1 MHRYAVYIAATL
13 LFTLGISCTGYASD
27 SIAVTLPD
35 TAVVAAQDTSA
46 VAQLTR
52 LLQAEK
58 DTVEVASPDTAEISA
73 EILRADSIAVANAL
87 KDAKRAERR
96 HKLITRIP
104 DPDMAAWIAA
114 LFPGL
119 GQAYN
124 RQYWKIPII
133 YAGAMGLGY
142 AVIWNNQMYVD
153 YRKGYT
159 DITSGNPEATFYEKL
174 LPSGTTIDSSNRD
187 YYTRIFKNRM
197 ETYQRNRDLS
207 IMGMA
212 VLYILS
218 IIDSYVDS
226 QLRDY
231 DVSPDLSMKVMPTVI
246 PATQDRALDNS
257 LGVSCK
263 LKF

>member
-1 MHRYAVYIAATL
+1 MLRQAVYIALTL
-13 LFTLGISCTGYASD
+13 ITLGISCAGYAND
-27 SIAVTLPD
+27 SIASTP
-35 TAVVAAQDTSA
+35 QDTSA
-46 VAQLTR
+46 VAQLAN
-52 LLQAEK
+52 LMQIEK
-58 DTVEVASPDTAEISA
+58 DTVHVEQKDTAEISA
-73 EILRADSIAVANAL
+73 EVMRADSIEVAQAL
-87 KDAKRAERR
+87 KEARRAERR
-96 HKLITRIP
+96 HKLLTRVP
-104 DPDMAAWIAA
+104 DPNMAAWIAA
-114 LFPGL
+114 LLPGV

-142 AVIWNNQMYVD
+142 AVVWNNQMYVD

-159 DITSGNPEATFYEKL
+159 DITSGNPEATFYEYL
-174 LPSGTTIDSSNRD
+174 LPPGVTINSSNKD
-187 YYTRIFKNRM
+187 YYTRVFKSKM
-197 ETYQRNRDLS
+197 ESYQRNRDLS
-207 IMGMA
+207 IMGIA

-231 DVSPDLSMKVMPTVI
+231 DVSPDLSMKVAPTVI
-246 PATQDRALDNS
+246 PATPDKALDHS

>member
-1 MHRYAVYIAATL
+1 MLRHAVYIALT
-13 LFTLGISCTGYASD
+13 FITWGISCAGYAND
-27 SIAVTLPD
+27 SIAVTP
-35 TAVVAAQDTSA
+35 QDTSA
-46 VAQLTR
+46 VAQLAR
-52 LLQAEK
+52 LMQVKK
-58 DTVEVASPDTAEISA
+58 DTVNVSQKDTAELSA
-73 EILRADSIAVANAL
+73 EMLRADSIAVADAL
-87 KDAKRAERR
+87 KEARRAERR

-104 DPDMAAWIAA
+104 DPNMAAWITA
-114 LFPGL
+114 LLPGL

-142 AVIWNNQMYVD
+142 AVAWNNQMYVD

-159 DITSGNPEATFYEKL
+159 DITSGNPEARFYEYL
-174 LPSGTTIDSSNRD
+174 VPPGVTIDSSNKD
-187 YYTRIFKNRM
+187 YYTRVFKSKM
-197 ETYQRNRDLS
+197 EGYQRNRDLS
-207 IMGMA
+207 IMGVA

-231 DVSPDLSMKVMPTVI
+231 DVSPDLSMKVAPTVI
-246 PATQDRALDNS
+246 PATQDRALENS

>member
-1 MHRYAVYIAATL
+1 MLRYAVYIALT
-13 LFTLGISCTGYASD
+13 FITLGISCAGYAND
-27 SIAVTLPD
+27 SIATTP
-35 TAVVAAQDTSA
+35 QDTSA
-46 VAQLTR
+46 VAQLAR
-52 LLQAEK
+52 LMQAKK
-58 DTVEVASPDTAEISA
+58 DTVTVSQKDTAELSA
-73 EILRADSIAVANAL
+73 EMLRADSIAVADAL
-87 KDAKRAERR
+87 KGR

-104 DPDMAAWIAA
+104 DPNMAAWIAA
-114 LFPGL
+114 LLPGV

-142 AVIWNNQMYVD
+142 AVAWNNQMYVD

-159 DITSGNPEATFYEKL
+159 DITSGNPEARFYEYL
-174 LPSGTTIDSSNRD
+174 VPPGVTIDSSNKD
-187 YYTRIFKNRM
+187 YYTRVFKSKM
-197 ETYQRNRDLS
+197 EGYQRNRDLS
-207 IMGMA
+207 IMGIA

-231 DVSPDLSMKVMPTVI
+231 DVSPDLSMKVAPTVI
-246 PATQDRALDNS
+246 PATQDRALENS

>member
-1 MHRYAVYIAATL
+1 MPRQAVNIAFTL
-13 LFTLGISCTGYASD
+13 LFIFGISFIGYAND
-27 SIAVTLPD
+27 SIAVAP
-35 TAVVAAQDTSA
+35 QDTSA
-46 VAQLTR
+46 VTQLAR
-52 LLQAEK
+52 LFNTEK
-58 DTVEVASPDTAEISA
+58 DTVAVASPDTAEISA
-73 EILRADSIAVANAL
+73 EILRADSIAVADAL
-87 KDAKRAERR
+87 KDARRAERR
-96 HKLITRIP
+96 RKLLTRVP
-104 DPDMAAWIAA
+104 DPNMAAWIAA
-114 LFPGL
+114 LLPGV

-142 AVIWNNQMYVD
+142 AVAWNNQMYVD

-159 DITSGNPEATFYEKL
+159 DITSGNPEQNFYEKL
-174 LPSGTTIDSSNRD
+174 LPAGVKIDSSNKD
-187 YYTRIFKNRM
+187 YYTRIFKSRM
-197 ETYQRNRDLS
+197 EGYQRNRDLS
-207 IMGMA
+207 IMGVA

-231 DVSPDLSMKVMPTVI
+231 DVSPDLSMKVAPTVI

>member
-1 MHRYAVYIAATL
+1 MHRLAAYMTL
-13 LFTLGISCTGYASD
+13 AALALCISYTGYADD
-27 SIAVTLPD
+27 SIAVVNLAHLVHAMKD
-35 TAVVAAQDTSA
+35 TANVI
-46 VAQLTR
+46 
-52 LLQAEK
+52 EE
-58 DTVEVASPDTAEISA
+58 DTVSASVADTTDYSV
-73 EILRADSIAVANAL
+73 LKADSIAVADAIKNA
-87 KDAKRAERR
+87 RREERR
-96 HKLITRIP
+96 HKLLTRVP
-104 DPDMAAWIAA
+104 DPNMAAWIAA
-114 LFPGL
+114 LLPGV

-133 YAGAMGLGY
+133 YAGALGLGY
-142 AVIWNNQMYVD
+142 AISWNNQMYVD

-159 DITSGNPEATFYEKL
+159 DITSGNPEQKFYENL
-174 LPSGTTIDSSNRD
+174 LPEGVTIDSSNKD
-187 YYTRIFKNRM
+187 YYTRIFKSRM
-197 ETYQRNRDLS
+197 EGYQRNRDLS
-207 IMGMA
+207 IMGVA

-231 DVSPDLSMKVMPTVI
+231 DVSPDLSMKVTPTVI

>member
-1 MHRYAVYIAATL
+1 MPRQAVHIVFTF
-13 LFTLGISCTGYASD
+13 LFTFGISCIGYAND
-27 SIAVTLPD
+27 SIAVAKP
-35 TAVVAAQDTSA
+35 DTSA
-46 VAQLTR
+46 VAQLAR
-52 LLQAEK
+52 LFSAEK
-58 DTVEVASPDTAEISA
+58 DTVAVAQPDTAEISA
-73 EILRADSIAVANAL
+73 EILRADSIAVADAL
-87 KDAKRAERR
+87 KNARRAERR

-114 LFPGL
+114 LLPGV

-142 AVIWNNQMYVD
+142 AVAWNNQMYVD

-159 DITSGNPEATFYEKL
+159 DITSGNPEQKFYEKL
-174 LPSGTTIDSSNRD
+174 LPAGVTIDSSNKD
-187 YYTRIFKNRM
+187 YYTRIFKSRM
-197 ETYQRNRDLS
+197 ESYQRNRDLS

-212 VLYILS
+212 VLYLLS

-231 DVSPDLSMKVMPTVI
+231 DVSPDLSMKVAPTVI